1 MKLKDL
7 LNANEILTINP
18 VIKTPFSKEKI
29 LEILS
34 DAVNVYSPLNS
45 EPYKLVYVRSKQIKD
60 LISQATFPEVLFSEH
75 IVVVD
80 GDFDVGR
87 AQGISDGS
95 LYASVGMLIQN
106 ILLLSRERNL
116 KSGLIMNFD
125 ESKFKSKMKLKEPIA
140 IICFGNIVEKQQKKL
155 SFSNY
160 YNLDSVGN
168 KKDEPELS
176 DYKYD
181 EYIAKKAAG
190 LKASLKAFVL
200 KIKNWFK

>member
-1 MKLKDL
+1 
-7 LNANEILTINP
+7 
-18 VIKTPFSKEKI
+18 
-29 LEILS
+29 
-34 DAVNVYSPLNS
+34 
-45 EPYKLVYVRSKQIKD
+45 
-60 LISQATFPEVLFSEH
+60 
-75 IVVVD
+75 
-80 GDFDVGR
+80 
-87 AQGISDGS
+87 
-95 LYASVGMLIQN
+95 
-106 ILLLSRERNL
+106 
-116 KSGLIMNFD
+116 MNFD